1 MARSAGT
8 AVAVEGDD
16 VRARAAARSWLLWL
30 AVTGEL
36 TPLPWVFLI
45 YNTGIWALWFFLA
58 TLAVTPARH
67 IFGRADLIAL
77 RRMLGIAGLAYTLLH
92 LADYAW
98 LDRFS
103 LGFIVNEYLTRPTI
117 WVATLSTIGIFILG
131 ATSFD
136 EAIRR
141 MGSLAWT
148 RLHYVAYPAIGLA
161 ILHFDMS
168 PGSFGGPPFLMT
180 GMFFW
185 LMAWRVLHRYGVATR
200 PLVLLA
206 LGLVTPL
213 VSFAFEVGWLALYQG
228 IRPEKTIAF
237 TFEPVDGLAPTW
249 QLLLLGV
256 TVAML
261 AAIFGRRSVHPA
273 RLALKRNAVMA
284 LPALPQPVA
293 LAERAP

>member
-1 MARSAGT
+1 M
-8 AVAVEGDD
+8 
-16 VRARAAARSWLLWL
+16 
-30 AVTGEL
+30 
-36 TPLPWVFLI
+36 
-45 YNTGIWALWFFLA
+45 
-58 TLAVTPARH
+58 
-67 IFGRADLIAL
+67 
-77 RRMLGIAGLAYTLLH
+77 
-92 LADYAW
+92 
-98 LDRFS
+98 
-103 LGFIVNEYLTRPTI
+103 
-117 WVATLSTIGIFILG
+117 ATLSTIGIFILG

-148 RLHYVAYPAIGLA
+148 RLHYVVYPAIGLA

-168 PGSFGGPPFLMT
+168 PGSFGGPPLLMT

-185 LMAWRVLHRYGVATR
+185 LMAWRVLPRYDVATR

-206 LGLVTPL
+206 LGLVTTL

-237 TFEPVDGLAPTW
+237 TFQTVDGLAPTW
-249 QLLLLGV
+249 QLLILGV

-261 AAIFGRRSVHPA
+261 ATLFGRKSMHPA